1 MDSPPARLSLGPIE
15 ISIRRGDDP
24 PRVGFAGSLLV
35 HVLVVVLLFALAPR
49 SASRLSP
56 QATPPPAQVPV
67 PITFV
72 SPTPPPKPMVQETF
86 DRRPPP
92 PRTEKPLRMAESVPS
107 ARAAKPDPSRA
118 PNQSGRNDD
127 KPAGGAS
134 GGPLPQPTA
143 GVPDDARS
151 GSVAE
156 IHEESKDLSGRLQ
169 EFKRAVERPLTVPTG
184 PKGGGQ
190 GTGGLTMPDLPATGF
205 GFGNLTFEGR
215 DYDWENYGRQ
225 IHGVIWRAWHNR
237 LLDTASVF
245 ERWASER
252 HRWILEHANG
262 VRFTILRSGR
272 VVDVVIE
279 TPSGCYPLDDSAAD
293 TLKAVILPPLPQD
306 FQRDRETVHARF
318 IAEGDIQTM
327 KAYLQRLKDAGVF

>member
-1 MDSPPARLSLGPIE
+1 MESPPARLSLGPIE

-24 PRVGFAGSLLV
+24 PRIGFAGSLLA
-35 HVLVVVLLFALAPR
+35 HVLVAVLLITLAPR
-49 SASRLSP
+49 TASRLSP
-56 QATPPPAQVPV
+56 TAPPPPAQEPI

-72 SPTPPPKPMVQETF
+72 APTPPTPPTVRETVIH
-86 DRRPPP
+86 RPPP
-92 PRTEKPLRMAESVPS
+92 PSADKPLRMAESVPS
-107 ARAAKPDPSRA
+107 VETAKPATTKA
-118 PNQSGRNDD
+118 PNQAGRNDRR
-127 KPAGGAS
+127 PAGGSPA
-134 GGPLPQPTA
+134 GPLPEPTA
-143 GVPDDARS
+143 GVPDDAPT
-151 GSVAE
+151 GTVAE
-156 IHEESKDLSGRLQ
+156 IHDESKDLSGRLL

-184 PKGGGQ
+184 PKGGGR

-215 DYDWENYGRQ
+215 DDDWEAYGRQ

-306 FQRDRETVHARF
+306 FQRDSETVHARF

-327 KAYLQRLKDAGVF
+327 KSYLQRLKDAGVF